1 VTKRRE
7 GRSSLVTGRAT
18 NRPSHDLGADRDEE
32 PASALSQATTR
43 LITRS
48 PSSGPCAAVVHAW
61 PRRPLIAI
69 GEPARSLSA
78 CSLRGRS
85 SCLRRGHRQRP
96 GPIPVEKLK
105 TGPRP
110 LGPQPSQRQQTRRSK
125 QSAATRRCRSTNTTR
140 TNAADG
146 QLGLTGTR
154 CMRNWIQA
162 SPMGSALG
170 CPVNPSAPATTLHGE
185 QSTG

>member
-1 VTKRRE
+1 MTKRRE
-7 GRSSLVTGRAT
+7 GRSSLVTGRAK

-32 PASALSQATTR
+32 PTSALSQATTR

-105 TGPRP
+105 TGPSPSALNLHKGNKRGGRSNRP
-110 LGPQPSQRQQTRRSK
+110 PHVAADRRTPPAPTRPTVSSCSPAPVACGTRSRLRQWAPH
-125 QSAATRRCRSTNTTR
+125 SAA
-140 TNAADG
+140 
-146 QLGLTGTR
+146 Q
-154 CMRNWIQA
+154 
-162 SPMGSALG
+162 
-170 CPVNPSAPATTLHGE
+170 
-185 QSTG
+185 